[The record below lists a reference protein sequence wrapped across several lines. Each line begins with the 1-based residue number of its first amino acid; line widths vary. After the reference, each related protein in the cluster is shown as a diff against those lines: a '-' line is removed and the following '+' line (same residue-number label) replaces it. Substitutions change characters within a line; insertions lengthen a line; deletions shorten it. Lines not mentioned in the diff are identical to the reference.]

1 MLRYLPLMLHMDI
14 PPRSEKEPMPNTENT
29 TTITEEVLDDIPDGL
44 TFPLNSKQLNTTQI

>member
-14 PPRSEKEPMPNTENT
+14 PLRSEKEPTPDTENT

-44 TFPLNSKQLNTTQI
+44 MFPLNSKQLNIAQI